1 MTTKLEGLE
10 TKLGGLETEL
20 KGLKTE
26 LEGLKKER
34 TNCPPDRINALSGEI
49 AALRTQIGGLETK
62 IAAVIN
68 AQGTDGS
75 ESLHLPLVVLF
86 SLNIYSSLIG
96 VSNLISSSYYFPDSL
111 SVLVPHLLQGQNELD
126 AVLLS
131 FLSFAS
137 QPFICVRK
145 NFFEL
150 GIMSTQSSWEGSSL
164 QISPTSSIVSGN
176 NGKKLL

>member
-1 MTTKLEGLE
+1 MNSLDNG
-10 TKLGGLETEL
+10 
-20 KGLKTE
+20 
-26 LEGLKKER
+26 
-34 TNCPPDRINALSGEI
+34 I

-62 IAAVIN
+62 FGGLETKIGGLETKIGELETKIAS
-68 AQGTDGS
+68 DGS
-75 ESLHLPLVVLF
+75 ESFHLPLVVLF

-137 QPFICVRK
+137 QPFICVGK
-145 NFFEL
+145 SFFDL
-150 GIMSTQSSWEGSSL
+150 GIMPTQSSWQGSSL
-164 QISPTSSIVSGN
+164 QMSRTSSTGIGN
-176 NGKKLL
+176 NRKKLL